1 MFCINF
7 HFLAKRKEREKK
19 KRPMHISDP
28 LMLSTLGTWS
38 YLVTDPN
45 IQTIPC
51 SL

>member
-7 HFLAKRKEREKK
+7 HFLAKRKEKKK

-28 LMLSTLGTWS
+28 VMLSTVGTGS

-45 IQTIPC
+45 IQNIPY
-51 SL
+51 SP

>member
-7 HFLAKRKEREKK
+7 HFLAKRKEKK

-28 LMLSTLGTWS
+28 LMLSTLGTGS

-45 IQTIPC
+45 IQNIPY